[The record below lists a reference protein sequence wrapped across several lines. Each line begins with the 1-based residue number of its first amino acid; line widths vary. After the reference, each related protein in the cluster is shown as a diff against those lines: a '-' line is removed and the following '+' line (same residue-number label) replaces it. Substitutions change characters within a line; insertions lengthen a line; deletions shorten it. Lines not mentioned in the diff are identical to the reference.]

1 MLKLNRV
8 EPLDDVPRPCY
19 SGGMSKISYGKLSTE
34 QVNPRTRN
42 IDQISIKKAIEL
54 MHREDASVAQVVHRE
69 KKHIAQAVRLIT
81 ASLRQGGRLFFAGA
95 GTSGRLG
102 VIEAAECPPTFN
114 TPPSL
119 VQAVMA
125 GGKDAVFQ
133 SKEGAEDDH
142 AEGYRI
148 FKRKLKS
155 QDVVVGIA
163 ASGVTPFVYGALE
176 AAQKIGAST
185 ILVSC
190 NKKLPQKV
198 PAKCIIAAVT
208 GSEVIS
214 GSTRLKAG
222 TATKLILNQL
232 TVLSMVQLGKV
243 YQNWMVDLQP
253 KSRKLEARALRL
265 VCHLGGLPEKRA
277 QKILKA
283 AGGHAKTAIFM
294 ARTGCDAKTAQKKL
308 KKADG
313 FLAKALV
320 NGTTK
325 QFHKPL

>member
-1 MLKLNRV
+1 
-8 EPLDDVPRPCY
+8 
-19 SGGMSKISYGKLSTE
+19 MSKIAYGQLSTE

-42 IDQISIKKAIEL
+42 IDKISIEKAIEL
-54 MHREDASVAQVVHRE
+54 MHREDTSVAQSVQRE
-69 KKHIAQAVRLIT
+69 KKHVAQAVRLIT
-81 ASLRQGGRLFFAGA
+81 KSLRSGGRLFFAGA

-125 GGKDAVFQ
+125 GGSKAVFQ

-142 AEGYRI
+142 ADGYRI
-148 FKRKLKS
+148 FMKKLKS
-155 QDVVVGIA
+155 KDVVVGIA

-176 AAQKIGAST
+176 AARKKGAGT

-190 NKKLPQKV
+190 NKKLPLNV
-198 PAKCIIAAVT
+198 PAECVIAAVT
-208 GSEVIS
+208 GPEVIS

-222 TATKLILNQL
+222 TATKLILNRL
-232 TVLSMVQLGKV
+232 TVLSMIQLGKV

-265 VCHLGGLPEKRA
+265 VCHLGELPEKKA
-277 QKILKA
+277 VKLLSA
-283 AGGHAKTAIFM
+283 AGGHAKTAILM

-308 KKADG
+308 AAAQG
-313 FLAKALV
+313 FLAVALSSPHPSPLPKRDGKAA
-320 NGTTK
+320 
-325 QFHKPL
+325 

>member
-1 MLKLNRV
+1 MT
-8 EPLDDVPRPCY
+8 
-19 SGGMSKISYGKLSTE
+19 KIIYGRLSTE
-34 QVNPRTRN
+34 QVNPRTRK
-42 IDQISIKKAIEL
+42 IDVLSVEKAMEL
-54 MHREDASVAQVVHRE
+54 MHREDASVAQAVYRE
-69 KKHIAQAVRLIT
+69 KKHIARAVRLIT
-81 ASLRQGGRLFFAGA
+81 QSLRQGGRLFFAGA

-125 GGKDAVFQ
+125 GGNRAVFQ
-133 SKEGAEDDH
+133 SKEGAEDNY

-148 FKRKLKS
+148 FSKKIKP

-176 AAQKIGAST
+176 AAQNKNAHT

-190 NKKLPQKV
+190 NKKIPPNV
-198 PAKCIIAAVT
+198 PAECVIATVT
-208 GSEVIS
+208 GPEVIS

-265 VCHLGGLPEKRA
+265 VCHLGGLTEKQA
-277 QKILKA
+277 QKLLKS
-283 AGGHAKTAIFM
+283 AGGHAKTAILM
-294 ARTGCDAKTAQKKL
+294 ARTSCDARTAQKKL
-308 KKADG
+308 KAASG
-313 FLAKALV
+313 FLAKALR
-320 NGTTK
+320 TP
-325 QFHKPL
+325 HPSPLPRGEGKAA